1 MANISLRPIYTLRDD
16 FEKLFSD
23 VMPASVKRFW
33 GMEAG
38 EVEPSVDVLEKENL
52 ITVKVALPGVSKN
65 DIKIEVHE
73 NMFTIKGEH
82 KTEKE
87 EKKEDYY
94 RKEIGCGSFYR
105 SVELPADVEAESA
118 NAVLKDGVLE
128 VTLKKASPSKPIKIE
143 VK

>member
-1 MANISLRPIYTLRDD
+1 MANLSLRPIYTIRDD

-33 GMEAG
+33 GMEPG
-38 EVEPSVDVLEKENL
+38 VVGPSADILEKDDF
-52 ITVKVALPGVSKN
+52 ITIKIALPGVSKD

-82 KTEKE
+82 KREKE
-87 EKKEDYY
+87 DKKEDYY
-94 RKEIGCGSFYR
+94 RKEISCGAFYR
-105 SVELPADVEAESA
+105 SIELPANVEAGSA
-118 NAVLKDGVLE
+118 NAVLKDGILE
-128 VTLKKASPSKPIKIE
+128 VTLKKASHSKPIQIE